1 MLFVCCVCCVCACVC
16 ICVRVC
22 VCVCVC
28 VCFRWRQRGP
38 AAAATTQLRRSLISS
53 LVQVRVEH
61 KDCAHP
67 HESIFK
73 VPLSF
78 TVCALTCPSRPYRTW
93 VIFKSEIVKLWNC
106 EFSRTRTLEC
116 RAWTYQPFR
125 RLYHTKHCF
134 FCESSCS
141 NTLRRRDTERQIDR
155 EKKGEGGIDRDRDRE
170 KKREGGERERDW
182 LTDWLNFYY
191 TRIEVKAQILS
202 SNLSLIQITNT

>member
-1 MLFVCCVCCVCACVC
+1 MTSERPRSGGYYSTAQIVNFITCA
-16 ICVRVC
+16 
-22 VCVCVC
+22 
-28 VCFRWRQRGP
+28 GP
-38 AAAATTQLRRSLISS
+38 GWTQKLRTSAVLR
-53 LVQVRVEH
+53 EG
-61 KDCAHP
+61 
-67 HESIFK
+67 IFK

-78 TVCALTCPSRPYRTW
+78 TVCALTCPSQTYRTW

-155 EKKGEGGIDRDRDRE
+155 EKKGEGGIERDRDRE
-170 KKREGGERERDW
+170 KKREGERGRETDW